1 MNENGKTAYDILGL
15 VTGPEATEA
24 EIKKA
29 YRTLALK
36 LHPDKNKGN
45 PNAAT
50 EFAQLE
56 QAYRVLTDLQAR
68 GALDDLL
75 RAKMQRQARR
85 SSENDLKRKM
95 RDELEQREKQFA
107 SSWQEE
113 QAARSRL
120 NEELD
125 RLRRTMA
132 AEAAERAA
140 AAAAAPTACG
150 VNPTGPS
157 RGGGRGDSGLGGP
170 VPCAQAGM
178 APGCQ
183 AQEPLAAAITC
194 TVKVSW
200 DASSRQYTADELRRI
215 FSTHGSVQDVVVRES
230 RRKASKSSN
239 VGFPAS
245 QRSWP
250 TSFLAL
256 DLQCWRHNLSPVTNK
271 LLSALCAELCND
283 VLHIV
288 QPGRVK
294 ASALV
299 VLASPEEVARA
310 ANSLCGD
317 LADPLLVLPLA
328 KVAPEVREPAPP
340 LAAVPG
346 PTAAPAAAAPAPAPA
361 AYPAT
366 TLFPLNPPTPVFPM
380 QLPNSSREQQQPEPI
395 TGSQQGQGQGHDRHR
410 PAAPLFP
417 TAETNAPAVGAAA
430 FPFAGGTASFPVAA
444 NGSFNSFPGMPRGLA
459 GVAAA
464 GKESAILEKMR
475 RAAERD
481 RLLRE
486 AAVADE

>member
-107 SSWQEE
+107 SSRQEE

-157 RGGGRGDSGLGGP
+157 RGGGRGDSGLGGT

-183 AQEPLAAAITC
+183 AHEPLAAAITC

-215 FSTHGSVQDVVVRES
+215 FSAHGSVQDVVVRES
-230 RRKASKSSN
+230 RRKSSKSSN
-239 VGFPAS
+239 
-245 QRSWP
+245 
-250 TSFLAL
+250 
-256 DLQCWRHNLSPVTNK
+256 
-271 LLSALCAELCND
+271 
-283 VLHIV
+283 
-288 QPGRVK
+288 PGRVK

-310 ANSLCGD
+310 ASSLCGD

-346 PTAAPAAAAPAPAPA
+346 PTAAPAVAALAPAPA

-366 TLFPLNPPTPVFPM
+366 TLFPLNPPTPAFSM
-380 QLPNSSREQQQPEPI
+380 QLPSSSREQQQPEPTI
-395 TGSQQGQGQGHDRHR
+395 GSQQGQGQGHDRHR

-417 TAETNAPAVGAAA
+417 TAQTNAPAVGAAA